1 MQCISHKKLSWVLIE
16 DPKAE
21 DISFVQ
27 GEFKLHP
34 LVIGKLTIP
43 LYRPQFSEHDGYLF
57 VVLHFPVFTKTGRF
71 KEVGEVDVLI
81 NEKFVVTVCSNDD
94 SPVSYFFRQLQ
105 RNIEG
110 SKKYF
115 EYGPLYLLLILI
127 AQLLQSYFPFLDRL
141 AQETEQLENDLFDE
155 KENKTLKDITL
166 LQRDILDVR
175 RVIKPQLPIF
185 RDVFAR
191 EEIRKNKF
199 FDLYADDIIATN
211 IQIWN
216 TLENYW
222 ETVNALHRTNN
233 TLISYKLNKIINVLT
248 AFSVCL
254 LPVNLIAFIF
264 GMNVANVPPAFHDI
278 RTILAIM
285 SLTLG
290 ATALM
295 LYLMMKR
302 KG

>member
-1 MQCISHKKLSWVLIE
+1 MQSISHKNLSWILIE

-27 GEFKLHP
+27 EEFKLHP

-43 LYRPQFSEHDGYLF
+43 LYRPQFTEHDGYLF
-57 VVLHFPVFTKTGRF
+57 MVLHFPIFTKTGRF
-71 KEVGEVDVLI
+71 KEVGEVDILI
-81 NEKFVVTVCSNDD
+81 NKKFIVTVCSAED
-94 SPVSYFFRQLQ
+94 SPISHFFMQCQ
-105 RNIEG
+105 RNIEA

-115 EYGPLYLLLILI
+115 QNGPLYLLLIMI

-141 AQETEQLENDLFDE
+141 AEETDQLENDLFNE

-175 RVIKPQLPIF
+175 RVIKPQLPIYRSIF
-185 RDVFAR
+185 GR
-191 EEIRKNKF
+191 EEVKDSKF
-199 FDLYADDIIATN
+199 LDLYAQDIVATN

-222 ETVNALHRTNN
+222 ETVQALHRTNN
-233 TLISYKLNKIINVLT
+233 TLISYKLNKIINILT
-248 AFSVCL
+248 AFSVSFLPATL
-254 LPVNLIAFIF
+254 LASIF
-264 GMNVANVPPAFHDI
+264 GMNVEVSPFFNDI
-278 RTILAIM
+278 RVILAIM
-285 SLTLG
+285 FSMMG
-290 ATALM
+290 FTALS
-295 LYLMMKR
+295 LFLLMKR

>member
-1 MQCISHKKLSWVLIE
+1 MQSISHKNFSWVLIE
-16 DPKAE
+16 DPKAD

-34 LVIGKLTIP
+34 LIIGKLTMP
-43 LYRPQFSEHDGYLF
+43 LYRPQFSQHDGYTFL
-57 VVLHFPVFTKTGRF
+57 VVHFPLFTKNGRF
-71 KEVGEVDVLI
+71 REVGEIDILM
-81 NEKFVVTVCSNDD
+81 NEKFLVTVCSNEE
-94 SPVSYFFRQLQ
+94 SPIRHFFSRCQK
-105 RNIEG
+105 NIEA
-110 SKKYF
+110 SKRYF
-115 EYGPLYLLLILI
+115 QSPHNLLLILI

-141 AQETEQLENDLFDE
+141 AQETDQLENDLFNE

-175 RVIKPQLPIF
+175 RVIKPQLPIL
-185 RDVFAR
+185 RSVFG
-191 EEIRKNKF
+191 ENGIKDNKYL
-199 FDLYADDIIATN
+199 DLYAQDIVATN

-233 TLISYKLNKIINVLT
+233 TLISYKLNKIINILT

-254 LPVNLIAFIF
+254 LPVNLIAFVM
-264 GMNVANVPPAFHDI
+264 GMNVSNLPPIFHDV
-278 RTILAIM
+278 RLVLAVMFFTMGI
-285 SLTLG
+285 
-290 ATALM
+290 TAL
-295 LYLMMKR
+295 LLFVLMKR

>member
-1 MQCISHKKLSWVLIE
+1 MQCISHKKLSWIHIE

-57 VVLHFPVFTKTGRF
+57 MVLHFPIFTKTGRF
-71 KEVGEVDVLI
+71 QEVGEIDVLI
-81 NEKFVVTVCSNDD
+81 NEKFIVTVCTNGD
-94 SPVSYFFRQLQ
+94 SPVSYFFNQLQ
-105 RNIEG
+105 RNIEA

-115 EYGPLYLLLILI
+115 QNGPLYLLLVMI
-127 AQLLQSYFPFLDRL
+127 AQILQGYFPFLDRL

-175 RVIKPQLPIF
+175 RVIKPQLPVFRSIF
-185 RDVFAR
+185 GKED
-191 EEIRKNKF
+191 IHSNKF
-199 FDLYADDIIATN
+199 LQLYAQDIVATN

-233 TLISYKLNKIINVLT
+233 TLISYKLNKIINILT
-248 AFSVCL
+248 ASSITIFTATLV
-254 LPVNLIAFIF
+254 ATIF
-264 GMNVANVPPAFHDI
+264 GTNVEISPIFHDI
-278 RTILAIM
+278 RVVLSTIFLSMGI
-285 SLTLG
+285 
-290 ATALM
+290 TAFALFILM
-295 LYLMMKR
+295 RR

>member
-43 LYRPQFSEHDGYLF
+43 LYRPQFSEHDGYIF
-57 VVLHFPVFTKTGRF
+57 MALHFPVFTKTGRF

-81 NEKFVVTVCSNDD
+81 NDKFVVTVCPNEDT
-94 SPVSYFFRQLQ
+94 PIGNFFRQLQ
-105 RNIEG
+105 RNIEASG
-110 SKKYF
+110 KYF
-115 EYGPLYLLLILI
+115 QNGPFYLLLILI
-127 AQLLQSYFPFLDRL
+127 AHLLQSYFPFLDRL
-141 AQETEQLENDLFDE
+141 AQETEDLERDLFDE

-175 RVIKPQLPIF
+175 RVIKPQLQIF
-185 RDVFAR
+185 RSIFAKD
-191 EEIRKNKF
+191 EIRQNNF
-199 FDLYADDIIATN
+199 LDLYAQDIVATN

-233 TLISYKLNKIINVLT
+233 TLISYKLNRIINILT
-248 AFSVCL
+248 AFSVSFLPATL
-254 LPVNLIAFIF
+254 LASIF
-264 GMNVANVPPAFHDI
+264 GMSVDIPPIFHNFKI
-278 RTILAIM
+278 ALAIIFFFM
-285 SLTLG
+285 GFTAFTL
-290 ATALM
+290 M
-295 LYLMMKR
+295 IIMKR
-302 KG
+302 RG